1 MSATA
6 EVDPEEIPQFIDDEE
21 QSKPRKC
28 PKCRGVAPIWM
39 TTFADMATL
48 LMALFALMYNFA
60 EMDQR
65 QKAQALG
72 SINAAFG
79 SKVIIPV
86 IDIPVAESTIFSE
99 EDDVN
104 KNLKTL
110 SQEELEALQVE
121 ETYTSL
127 MESLEGE
134 IRKGEVVVRKANNKV
149 VVELQSF
156 SSKDDINDD
165 YYLMQSVIEITEKVV
180 SVQSKTPTE
189 IEVRKQDLAALQA
202 MRDRRIE
209 DAKRK
214 FDKLGLDLK
223 DDIEEGKLKLVLQ
236 DDNLI
241 IRLAGE
247 GSFVSGS
254 DQVRPAFRELLGRI
268 GSEIESSSGKIRIE
282 GHTDNVKIAF
292 SDRFRSNWDLS
303 SARSSSVG
311 GILLRDVGIDLDRLV
326 VAGYADSRPIE
337 SNDSAQGRAANRRI
351 EIIVRGSS
359 EAISQ

>member
-1 MSATA
+1 MTEAA
-6 EVDPEEIPQFIDDEE
+6 EFTDFVDDNEIV
-21 QSKPRKC
+21 KKKC
-28 PKCRGVAPIWM
+28 PECKKVAPPWM

-48 LMALFALMYNFA
+48 LMALFSLMYNFA
-60 EMDQR
+60 EMDER
-65 QKAQALG
+65 EKAQALG

-79 SKVIIPV
+79 ASVIIPV
-86 IDIPVAESTIFSE
+86 IDIPIADSTIFSE
-99 EDDVN
+99 DENVN
-104 KNLKTL
+104 KNLRQL

-121 ETYTSL
+121 ETYSSL

-134 IRKGEVVVRKANNKV
+134 IQEGEVVVRKANNKV

-165 YYLMQSVIEITEKVV
+165 YYLMQSVLEITEKVV
-180 SVQSKTPTE
+180 SVQATTPTE

-202 MRDRRIE
+202 MRERRVQ
-209 DAKRK
+209 DARRK
-214 FDKLGLDLK
+214 FEKLGLDLK
-223 DDIEEGKLKLVLQ
+223 DEIEEGKLKLVLK

-254 DQVRPAFRELLGRI
+254 DQVRPAFRALLGKI
-268 GSEIESSSGKIRIE
+268 GSEIKASSGKVRIE

-292 SDRFRSNWDLS
+292 SDRFNSNWDLS
-303 SARSSSVG
+303 SARSSSVASVLINDSG
-311 GILLRDVGIDLDRLV
+311 VDFENLI
-326 VAGYADSRPIE
+326 VAGYADSMPIE
-337 SNDSAQGRAANRRI
+337 DNNSAIGRAANRRI

-359 EAISQ
+359 E

>member
-1 MSATA
+1 MS
-6 EVDPEEIPQFIDDEE
+6 EIIEKIEPIDAVFDDLEDAA
-21 QSKPRKC
+21 QKC
-28 PKCRGVAPIWM
+28 PKCREVAAPWM

-60 EMDQR
+60 EMDER

-79 SKVIIPV
+79 ASVIIPV
-86 IDIPVAESTIFSE
+86 IDIPIADSIIFT
-99 EDDVN
+99 DADNVN
-104 KNLKTL
+104 KNLRQL

-121 ETYTSL
+121 ETYSSL
-127 MESLEGE
+127 MESLAGE
-134 IRKGEVVVRKANNKV
+134 IQQGEVVVRKANNKV

-165 YYLMQSVIEITEKVV
+165 YYLMQNVIEITEKVV
-180 SVQSKTPTE
+180 SVQAATPTE

-202 MRDRRIE
+202 MRERRVK
-209 DAKRK
+209 DAERK
-214 FDKLGLDLK
+214 FEKLGSDLK
-223 DDIEEGKLKLVLQ
+223 DDIEEGKLKLVLK

-268 GSEIESSSGKIRIE
+268 GDEIKSSSGKIRIE

-292 SDRFRSNWDLS
+292 SERFNSNWDLS
-303 SARSSSVG
+303 SARSSSVAG
-311 GILLRDVGIDLDRLV
+311 VLIRDSGMDFDRLI
-326 VAGYADSRPIE
+326 VAGYADSMPIE
-337 SNDSAQGRAANRRI
+337 DNNSASGRAANRRI

-359 EAISQ
+359 E

>member
-1 MSATA
+1 MNEAIVSEKDLESFNNENLA
-6 EVDPEEIPQFIDDEE
+6 DPGPDED
-21 QSKPRKC
+21 RDC
-28 PKCRGVAPIWM
+28 PKCREVAAPWM

-60 EMDQR
+60 EMDER

-72 SINAAFG
+72 SINASFG
-79 SKVIIPV
+79 AAVIIPV
-86 IDIPVAESTIFSE
+86 IDIPIADSTVLS
-99 EDDVN
+99 EDDNVN
-104 KNLKTL
+104 KNLKKL

-134 IRKGEVVVRKANNKV
+134 IKKGEVVVRKANNKI

-165 YYLMQSVIEITEKVV
+165 YYLMQSVINITEKVV
-180 SVQSKTPTE
+180 NVQATTPTE
-189 IEVRKQDLAALQA
+189 IEVRKQDLAALLA
-202 MRDRRIE
+202 MKQRRVE
-209 DAKRK
+209 DARQKYE
-214 FDKLGLDLK
+214 KLGLDLK
-223 DDIEEGKLKLVLQ
+223 DDIEEGKLKLILR
-236 DDNLI
+236 DENLI

-268 GSEIESSSGKIRIE
+268 GNEIKLSSGKIRIE

-292 SDRFRSNWDLS
+292 SDRFNSNWDLS
-303 SARSSSVG
+303 SARSSSVAG
-311 GILLRDVGIDLDRLV
+311 VLIRDSGIELDRLI
-326 VAGYADSRPIE
+326 VAGFADSVPVE
-337 SNDSAQGRAANRRI
+337 DNGTATGRAANRRI
-351 EIIVRGSS
+351 EIIVRGNSG
-359 EAISQ
+359 

>member
-1 MSATA
+1 MSERA
-6 EVDPEEIPQFIDDEE
+6 ETIESIDIALETFQE
-21 QSKPRKC
+21 SKQKC
-28 PKCRGVAPIWM
+28 PQCREVAAPWM

-60 EMDQR
+60 EMDER

-79 SKVIIPV
+79 ATVIIPV
-86 IDIPVAESTIFSE
+86 IDIPIADSIIFT
-99 EDDVN
+99 DADNVN
-104 KNLKTL
+104 KNLRQL
-110 SQEELEALQVE
+110 SQKELEALQVE
-121 ETYTSL
+121 ETYSSL
-127 MESLEGE
+127 MESLSGE
-134 IRKGEVVVRKANNKV
+134 IQQGEVVVRKANNKV

-156 SSKDDINDD
+156 SAKDDVNDD
-165 YYLMQSVIEITEKVV
+165 YYLMQNVIEITEKVV
-180 SVQSKTPTE
+180 SVQATTSTE

-202 MRDRRIE
+202 MRERRVQ

-214 FDKLGLDLK
+214 FEKLGSDLQ
-223 DDIEEGKLKLVLQ
+223 DDIEEGKLKLVLK
-236 DDNLI
+236 DDSLI

-268 GSEIESSSGKIRIE
+268 GDEIKSSNGKIRIE

-292 SDRFRSNWDLS
+292 SERFNSNWDLS
-303 SARSSSVG
+303 SARSSSVASVL
-311 GILLRDVGIDLDRLV
+311 IRDSGIDFERLI
-326 VAGYADSRPIE
+326 VAGYADSMPIE
-337 SNDSAQGRAANRRI
+337 DNNVASGRAANRRI

-359 EAISQ
+359 E

>member
-1 MSATA
+1 MTEAA
-6 EVDPEEIPQFIDDEE
+6 EFTDFVDDNEIP
-21 QSKPRKC
+21 KKKC
-28 PKCRGVAPIWM
+28 PECKKVAPPWM

-48 LMALFALMYNFA
+48 LMALFSLMYNFA
-60 EMDQR
+60 EMDER
-65 QKAQALG
+65 EKAQALG

-79 SKVIIPV
+79 ASVIIPV
-86 IDIPVAESTIFSE
+86 IDIPIADSTIFSE
-99 EDDVN
+99 DENVN
-104 KNLKTL
+104 KNLRQL

-121 ETYTSL
+121 ETYSSL

-134 IRKGEVVVRKANNKV
+134 IQEGEVVVRKANNKV

-165 YYLMQSVIEITEKVV
+165 YYLMQSVLEITEKVV
-180 SVQSKTPTE
+180 SVQATTPTE

-202 MRDRRIE
+202 MRERRVQ
-209 DAKRK
+209 AARRK
-214 FDKLGLDLK
+214 FEKLGLDLK
-223 DDIEEGKLKLVLQ
+223 DEIEEGKLKLVLK

-254 DQVRPAFRELLGRI
+254 DQVRPAFRALLGKI
-268 GSEIESSSGKIRIE
+268 GSEIKASSGKVRIE

-292 SDRFRSNWDLS
+292 SDRFNSNWDLS
-303 SARSSSVG
+303 SARSSSVASVLINDSG
-311 GILLRDVGIDLDRLV
+311 VDFENLI
-326 VAGYADSRPIE
+326 VAGYADSMPIE
-337 SNDSAQGRAANRRI
+337 DNNSATGRAANRRI

-359 EAISQ
+359 E

>member
-1 MSATA
+1 MTEAA
-6 EVDPEEIPQFIDDEE
+6 EFTDFVDDNEI
-21 QSKPRKC
+21 SKKKC
-28 PKCRGVAPIWM
+28 PECKKVAPPWM

-48 LMALFALMYNFA
+48 LMALFSLMYNFA
-60 EMDQR
+60 EMDER
-65 QKAQALG
+65 EKAQALG

-79 SKVIIPV
+79 ASVIIPV
-86 IDIPVAESTIFSE
+86 IDIPIADSTIFSE
-99 EDDVN
+99 DENVN
-104 KNLKTL
+104 KNLRQL

-121 ETYTSL
+121 ETYSSL

-134 IRKGEVVVRKANNKV
+134 IQEGEVVVRKANNKV

-165 YYLMQSVIEITEKVV
+165 YYLMQSVLEITEKVV
-180 SVQSKTPTE
+180 SVQATTPTE

-202 MRDRRIE
+202 MRERRVQ
-209 DAKRK
+209 DARRK
-214 FDKLGLDLK
+214 FEKLGLDLK
-223 DDIEEGKLKLVLQ
+223 DEIEEGKLKLVLK

-254 DQVRPAFRELLGRI
+254 DQVRPAFRALLGKI
-268 GSEIESSSGKIRIE
+268 GSEIKASSGKVRIE

-292 SDRFRSNWDLS
+292 SDRFNSNWDLS
-303 SARSSSVG
+303 SARSSSVASVLINDSG
-311 GILLRDVGIDLDRLV
+311 VDFENLI
-326 VAGYADSRPIE
+326 VAGYADSMPIE
-337 SNDSAQGRAANRRI
+337 DNNSAIGTAANRRI

-359 EAISQ
+359 E